1 MITNLLAGLPTY
13 AYWLIALGV
22 LIVIAVII
30 CLLLPFGLWFR
41 ALVSGAHISMARMIG
56 MKFRQVDTQM
66 IVNAYISA
74 RKAGLNI
81 SCNEL
86 EAHYMAGGDVNNVV
100 DALISA
106 HSAKI
111 PLDVDTAKAIDLAG
125 RDVHEAIKNSVKPKI
140 IESGVI
146 AAISKDGIELRVKV
160 RVTVKTNISR
170 LIGGAGE
177 DTILARVGEGI
188 VTTVG
193 ETDYRTVLEKPD
205 LISKNV
211 QNKNLDSGTAYEII
225 SIDVADIDVGK
236 NVGAQLQIDRAEAD
250 KKVAQAKAEEQ
261 KARAEATE
269 KEMIARTQE
278 MRAQVVLA
286 EAELPKAMA
295 DAFRQGQLGIMDYY
309 RMQNLQADTTM
320 RKSIAGPSDNKDTS
334 DVEKKAK
341 KEQRPSNND
350 GN

>member
-1 MITNLLAGLPTY
+1 MITNLLAGMPSW

-22 LIVIAVII
+22 LIVIAVVI

-56 MKFRQVDTQM
+56 MKFRQVDIHM

-74 RKAGLNI
+74 RKAGLNL

-86 EAHYMAGGDVNNVV
+86 EAHYMAGGDVNKVV

-125 RDVHEAIKNSVKPKI
+125 RDVHEAIKSTVKPKI

-177 DTILARVGEGI
+177 ETILARVGEGI

-193 ETDYRTVLEKPD
+193 EKDYRTILEKPD
-205 LISKNV
+205 LISQTV
-211 QNKNLDSGTAYEII
+211 QSKNLDTGTAFEII

-236 NVGAQLQIDRAEAD
+236 NVGAQLSIDQAEAE
-250 KKVAQAKAEEQ
+250 KKVAQAKAEEA
-261 KARAEATE
+261 KAAAEAEE
-269 KEMIARTQE
+269 KKMIAETQR

-320 RKSIAGPSDNKDTS
+320 RKSIAGPSDNKDVN
-334 DVEKKAK
+334 DKENKRR
-341 KEQRPSNND
+341 KEQKPDSID
-350 GN
+350 D

>member
-1 MITNLLAGLPTY
+1 MITNLLASMPAY
-13 AYWLIALGV
+13 AWWLIALGV
-22 LIVIAVII
+22 LIIIAVVI

-41 ALVSGAHISMARMIG
+41 ALVSGSHISMARMIG

-74 RKAGLNI
+74 RKAGLNL

-125 RDVHEAIKNSVKPKI
+125 RDVHEAIRNSVKPKI
-140 IESGVI
+140 IESDTI
-146 AAISKDGIELRVKV
+146 AAISLDGIELRVKV

-177 DTILARVGEGI
+177 ETILARVGEGI

-193 ETDYRTVLEKPD
+193 ASNYNDILKNPD

-211 QNKNLDSGTAYEII
+211 QSKNLDSGTAYEIL
-225 SIDVADIDVGK
+225 SIDVADVDVGK
-236 NVGAQLQIDRAEAD
+236 NVGAQLKIDRADAD
-250 KKVAQAKAEEQ
+250 KKVAQAMAE
-261 KARAEATE
+261 KRRAEAEAKE
-269 KEMIARTQE
+269 KEMLAQTQE
-278 MRAQVVLA
+278 MRARVVLA

-295 DAFRQGQLGIMDYY
+295 DAFRQGRLGIMDYY

-320 RKSIAGPSDNKDTS
+320 RKSIAGPSDGDVKPVDDT
-334 DVEKKAK
+334 EKKTK
-341 KEQRPSNND
+341 RPSNTD
-350 GN
+350 AE